1 MNFSH
6 DSLRDDYQV
15 SCAEL
20 DLMVDIARSFP
31 GVYGARM
38 MGGGFG
44 GCTINLVE
52 GTRAEAFAQ
61 TMAERYRTATGV
73 SPPILACV
81 PGPGAGPASLIGA
94 AHVAAR

>member
-1 MNFSH
+1 MNLSH
-6 DSLRDDYQV
+6 ESLRDDYQV

-20 DLMVDIARSFP
+20 DLMVDIAHSLP

-52 GTRAEAFAQ
+52 ARHADAFAQ
-61 TMAERYRTATGV
+61 AMAERYRIATGV
-73 SPPILACV
+73 TPPILTCV
-81 PGPGAGPASLIGA
+81 PGPGAGPAGA
-94 AHVAAR
+94 